1 MARKGNGSSAFIL
14 SAGIPH
20 FNNYS
25 MHFFFRDDHTPNTSA
40 IRNAYSMSNAAVFA
54 DSTQDATFSWDH
66 TFQAKTFYHRRAS
79 GGYDSV
85 AIASSLSADTWYGL
99 GVSYGSNVLNSYLN
113 GALSATGA
121 AADPVSSGG
130 TPKVAALAG
139 RYGSGDFTAGHLA
152 DLAIWDVVL
161 TAVEWAALGA
171 GVSPL
176 LIRPQSLKIWWPF
189 IGDANGP
196 IGGVASVTGTTV
208 TAHPRISI
216 GTDQDFPGPFTE
228 VHRTI
233 ESSLSFFDSLITPH
247 PAFVEDTFESEVEF
261 DSEFTDDA
269 EDPPAFPLE
278 DEVTFT
284 SEFELGSLHLPIESD
299 VRFLSRFRPI
309 TGALARGRFQGHLYG
324 R

>member
-14 SAGIPH
+14 SPAIAH

-25 MHFFFRDDHTPNTSA
+25 IHFSFRDDHTPNTSA
-40 IRNAYSMSNAAVFA
+40 IRNAYSMSNAALFA

-79 GGYDSV
+79 GGYDAV
-85 AIASSLSADTWYGL
+85 AIASSLSADTWYRL
-99 GVSYGSNVLNSYLN
+99 GVSYGSNALNSYLN

-130 TPKVAALAG
+130 APKIAAFAG
-139 RYGSGDFTAGHLA
+139 RYGGGDFSAGQLA

-161 TAVEWAALGA
+161 TATEFAALGA

-176 LIRPQSLKIWWPF
+176 LIRPQNLQIWWPL

-208 TAHPRISI
+208 TDHPRII
-216 GTDQDFPGPFTE
+216 LGDDEDIRGPFTH
-228 VHRTI
+228 VQRTI
-233 ESSLSFFDSLITPH
+233 ESDISFFDSLVAPH
-247 PAFVEDTFESEVEF
+247 PAIVEDEFSSDVEF
-261 DSEFTDDA
+261 VGDFTGES
-269 EDPPAFPLE
+269 EDPPAFPIE
-278 DEVTFT
+278 DEITFT

-299 VRFLSRFRPI
+299 IRFLSRFRPI